1 MGKLIDTD
9 VLKGCKII
17 QPCKDEMT
25 GRAFVRILE
34 VDEIPP
40 AYDPVRIM
48 ELLEVGYSVRLCVSV
63 NDSNHLISVSRAEK
77 IGEDCG
83 NERKTRLIDANT
95 IKWDEGEDED
105 GNPVYILDK
114 RDIDAQPTAFDPD
127 RVVEQ
132 LKKEKNPIYRSDG
145 SVMAARTCITIDKA
159 IEIVKGG
166 GKNE

>member
-1 MGKLIDTD
+1 MGKLINTD
-9 VLKGCKII
+9 ILKGCKII

-48 ELLEVGYSVRLCVSV
+48 ELLEAGYSVRLCVSV
-63 NDSNHLISVSRAEK
+63 NGSDHLISVSRAKK

-83 NERKTRLIDANT
+83 NERKTRLIDANA
-95 IKWDEGEDED
+95 IKWDECEDAD
-105 GNPVYILDK
+105 GNPVYVLDK
-114 RDIDAQPTAFDPD
+114 RDIDKQPTAFDLD
-127 RVVEQ
+127 RVTEQ
-132 LKKEKNPIYRSDG
+132 LENEQKYWEHAYYRDLGKEKARSY
-145 SVMAARTCITIDKA
+145 AHA

>member
-9 VLKGCKII
+9 ILKGCKII

-48 ELLEVGYSVRLCVSV
+48 ELLEAGYSVRLCVSV
-63 NDSNHLISVSRAEK
+63 NGSDHLISVSRAEK

-95 IKWDEGEDED
+95 IKWDEGEDAD

-114 RDIDAQPTAFDPD
+114 RDIDKQPTAYDQGKVID
-127 RVVEQ
+127 Q
-132 LKKEKNPIYRSDG
+132 LEEIKSKCLRRGDLVGCTDFK
-145 SVMAARTCITIDKA
+145 MA

-166 GKNE
+166 VVDV